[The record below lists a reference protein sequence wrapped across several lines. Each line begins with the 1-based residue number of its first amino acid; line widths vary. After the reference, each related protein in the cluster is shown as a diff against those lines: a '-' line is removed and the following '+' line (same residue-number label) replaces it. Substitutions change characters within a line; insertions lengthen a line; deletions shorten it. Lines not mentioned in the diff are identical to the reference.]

1 MSNELYK
8 SSKCM
13 MQECASLE
21 SICTKLVPKSG
32 IKLFVIQANQLLLK
46 STFKHKAEEN
56 DVAEVFPT
64 LSMRTFY
71 RFECLFVVIF
81 CGWFS
86 VTFY

>member
-32 IKLFVIQANQLLLK
+32 IKPFVDL
-46 STFKHKAEEN
+46 
-56 DVAEVFPT
+56 
-64 LSMRTFY
+64 Y
-71 RFECLFVVIF
+71 R
-81 CGWFS
+81 
-86 VTFY
+86 